1 MRVVTSALDE
11 RFIIIRSETGE
22 FEYSYSIVD
31 KGNIVMKTSQEHT
44 THTPQ
49 ERAQEFL
56 QKAYRL
62 QMSGHLQEAIENY
75 KASIEIMP
83 TAEAHTFL
91 GWAYSFLGDYE
102 QAIEECKTAISIDPE
117 FGNPYNDI
125 GAYLIQRGDTDEA
138 IPYLELAMKADRY
151 ATPHFPHYNLGR
163 ILERR
168 GDWFEALEEYQAA
181 LELEPNYTLAKD
193 AYYRLMALMN

>member
-1 MRVVTSALDE
+1 
-11 RFIIIRSETGE
+11 
-22 FEYSYSIVD
+22 
-31 KGNIVMKTSQEHT
+31 MKTTIPEKPI
-44 THTPQ
+44 TPE

-75 KASIEIMP
+75 KASIELHP

-91 GWAYSFLGDYE
+91 GWAYSFLGEYDT
-102 QAIEECKTAISIDPE
+102 AIEECKVAIGIDPD

-125 GAYLIQRGDTDEA
+125 GAYLIQRGDTEEA
-138 IPYLELAMKADRY
+138 IPYLELAIKAKRY
-151 ATPHFPHYNLGR
+151 ATPHFPHYNMGR

-168 GDWFEALEEYQAA
+168 GDWFEALDEYRTA
-181 LELEPNYTLAKD
+181 LEIEAGYTLAKD
-193 AYYRLMALMN
+193 AYYRLLALMN

>member
-1 MRVVTSALDE
+1 MQA
-11 RFIIIRSETGE
+11 GE
-22 FEYSYSIVD
+22 AG
-31 KGNIVMKTSQEHT
+31 KMKTTKIGQQG
-44 THTPQ
+44 TPQ
-49 ERAQEFL
+49 EQAQEFL

-75 KASIEIMP
+75 RASIAIVP

-91 GWAYSFLGDYE
+91 GWAHSFLGDYE

-138 IPYLELAMKADRY
+138 IPYLELAMKAKRY

-168 GDWFEALEEYQAA
+168 GDWFEALAEYEQA
-181 LELEPNYTLAKD
+181 LEIEPGYTLAKD

>member
-1 MRVVTSALDE
+1 MTLKNNNKTQAKEAS
-11 RFIIIRSETGE
+11 
-22 FEYSYSIVD
+22 
-31 KGNIVMKTSQEHT
+31 KMKTTKIGQLG
-44 THTPQ
+44 TPQ
-49 ERAQEFL
+49 EQAQEFL

-75 KASIEIMP
+75 RASIAIVP

-91 GWAYSFLGDYE
+91 GWAHSFLGDYD

-125 GAYLIQRGDTDEA
+125 GAYMIQKGDPDEA
-138 IPYLELAMKADRY
+138 IPYLELAMKARRY

-168 GDWFEALEEYQAA
+168 GDWFEALGEYEQA
-181 LELEPNYTLAKD
+181 LEIEPGYTLAKD